1 MIKVF
6 RSILIPTDFSPAA
19 WNAMLVGLELGKAYG
34 SSLTILHVFPTGN
47 GSEDTMEFKIEDQLI
62 KVKANMEKIG
72 KGLTEENNQRMTN
85 VVISGNVRKELQ
97 AFVDAHN
104 FDLVIMGSNSSGSHN
119 KPGTHTMNM
128 IEHSK
133 TPILVVPNQYE
144 ENE

>member
-19 WNAMLVGLELGKAYG
+19 WNAMLVGLELAKAYG
-34 SSLTILHVFPTGN
+34 SSLTLLHVFPTGN
-47 GSEDTMEFKIEDQLI
+47 GNEEMSGFKIEDQLN

-72 KGLTEENNQRMTN
+72 KGLTEENHQRLTN
-85 VVISGNVRKELQ
+85 VVVSGNVRQQLEE
-97 AFVDAHN
+97 FVQKHN

-119 KPGTHTMNM
+119 TPGTHTMNM

-133 TPILVVPNQYE
+133 TPILVVPNQYDD
-144 ENE
+144 NE